1 MTGQALERGDL
12 AHIALDMQAD
22 ITLHMSVLVILQ
34 GDDGDFARF
43 MATED
48 GRGNVRNARILL
60 QGLPAYAER
69 LEERLQEVREA
80 EQIIRTSI
88 ALTTVGG
95 RAQ

>member
-1 MTGQALERGDL
+1 MTACFQERG
-12 AHIALDMQAD
+12 AFANHALDMQAD
-22 ITLHMSVLVILQ
+22 ITLHMAVLVILE

-48 GRGNVRNARILL
+48 GRDNVRNARILL